1 MKLRLPKKK
10 ECRNI
15 GLAAAVIGA
24 LLLFLYV
31 DIPENN
37 YDGVLKA
44 YPDSPVFADISA
56 DRTLAA
62 INDSYKKV
70 YVIDYATQAI
80 RYMIDSEDIGQD
92 AEIFDVLFN
101 DRNEL
106 FLYAMDYDQ
115 KTGMLLSEYIVCCDG
130 KGKVERTIA
139 LPPVDDDVYDSS
151 VGAFHFE
158 GEDLFCVANRDEVYS
173 ILCIDMESGKY
184 SIQAEYENEDAKVSK
199 WISAA
204 NDGSYYITWDNG
216 EFGVLQADGT
226 YEETD
231 SFDFK
236 LRSDKS
242 SDNILIDM
250 VTACGDKVMILDA
263 GYWDAIYTYE
273 SGELDPFI
281 TLKDVY
287 GIGEMDVDEYAHFTY
302 DNLFFPLHDEEGEL
316 GIISHYN
323 LILTDGSDIHIID
336 GQNGY
341 TLPLGNI
348 ILNIARPLLLVTG
361 AFLTILGMILILGVL
376 MKWRLSVLSKL
387 LLIVLPIVL
396 IAIYVIANTV
406 IKKTEKTYY
415 ETEYEKYIAIADFIR
430 SNLDTG
436 LIKEI
441 DDLEDKDNGNVD
453 LLEENLYDI
462 LSVDSTGWSDS
473 IEVTIYSYDKY
484 GMNRSLASSTG
495 VYNFLDYNLMLTMN
509 QLEGKR
515 IKNTDIFVTD
525 TNAYYNHY
533 MDIFSLIRDD
543 DGEIL
548 AIVSVSDDF
557 AELERHLDEVKMN
570 IIIQTFALMILLVI
584 LLVILSLYI
593 NGNLRRTS
601 AAIKEI
607 GEGNY
612 DEKIENISNDELGD
626 IAKSVNSMAD
636 RIKTSQQSIITGMST
651 MVESRDNST
660 GGHIRRTSLVINE
673 FSQTLREHEHSLGIN
688 DNFIQDLVKAAP
700 MHDLGKI
707 AVDDDV
713 LRKPGKYTEEEY
725 EKMKEHALEGAR
737 IVEKLLED
745 SDDREFAEIAKNV
758 AHYHHE
764 KWNGTGYPEGL
775 KGRDI
780 PIEARIMA
788 LADVFDA
795 LVTKRCYKEAFDY
808 ETAYTIIRDN
818 CGTHFDP
825 ELGELF
831 LSCYE
836 KFEKLYD
843 KLLSE
848 EE

>member
-10 ECRNI
+10 ECLNI

-31 DIPENN
+31 DLPENN

-70 YVIDYATQAI
+70 YVIDYATQAV
-80 RYMIDSEDIGQD
+80 RYMIDSEDISQD

-106 FLYAMDYDQ
+106 FLYAMDYDPD
-115 KTGMLLSEYIVCCDG
+115 TGMLLSEYIVCCDG

-139 LPPVDDDVYDSS
+139 LPPVDNDVYDSS
-151 VGAFHFE
+151 VGGFHFE
-158 GEDLFCVANRDEVYS
+158 GEDLLCVANRDEVYN

-184 SIQAEYENEDAKVSK
+184 SVQAEYENEDAKVSK

-231 SFDFK
+231 SFDFR

-242 SDNILIDM
+242 SENTLIDL
-250 VTACGDKVMILDA
+250 VTACGDKVMILDG
-263 GYWDAIYTYE
+263 GYWDTVYTYE
-273 SGELDPFI
+273 NGELVPYI

-287 GIGEMDVDEYAHFTY
+287 GIGEMDVDEYASFTY

-323 LILTDGSDIHIID
+323 LILTDGSKIQIIN

-341 TLPLGNI
+341 ALPLGNI
-348 ILNIARPLLLVTG
+348 IFNIARPSLLVSG
-361 AFLTILGMILILGVL
+361 AFLTIIGTILILGSL

-396 IAIYVIANTV
+396 IAIFVIANTV

-430 SNLDTG
+430 SNLDVE

-462 LSVDSTGWSDS
+462 LSADSTGWSDS

-484 GMNRSLASSTG
+484 GMNRSLVSSTG
-495 VYNFLDYNLMLTMN
+495 IYNFLDYNLMLTMN

-515 IKNTDIFVTD
+515 IKNTDIYVTD

-533 MDIFSLIRDD
+533 TDIFSLIRDD

-557 AELERHLDEVKMN
+557 AELARNLDEVKMN
-570 IIIQTFALMILLVI
+570 IIIQTFALMIVLVI
-584 LLVILSLYI
+584 LMVILSLYI
-593 NGNLRRTS
+593 NKNLRRTS
-601 AAIKEI
+601 AAIREI

-626 IAKSVNSMAD
+626 IAKSVNHMAD
-636 RIKTSQQSIITGMST
+636 SIRSSQQSIITGMST
-651 MVESRDNST
+651 MIESRDNST
-660 GGHIRRTSLVINE
+660 GGHIKRTSLIINE
-673 FSQTLREHEHSLGIN
+673 FAQTLKEHEHSLGIN
-688 DNFIQDLVKAAP
+688 DKFIQDLTKAAP

-737 IVEKLLED
+737 IIETLLKD
-745 SDDREFAEIAKNV
+745 SDDREFAKIAVNV

-795 LVTKRCYKEAFDY
+795 LVSKRCYKDAFDY